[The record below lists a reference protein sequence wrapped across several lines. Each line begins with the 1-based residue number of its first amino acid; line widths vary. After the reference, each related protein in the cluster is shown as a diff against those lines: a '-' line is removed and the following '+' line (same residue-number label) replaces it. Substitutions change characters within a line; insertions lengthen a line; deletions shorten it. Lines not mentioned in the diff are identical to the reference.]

1 MRGYVELINALNSY
15 MVMRGHVELLNV
27 LNSYRVRRGGG
38 KTSRQERSVDMRSYE
53 ALIRALND
61 YQAQQ
66 GGGEAVTTDNT
77 RQEAGMKKRTGRQ
90 NDDELMSWLAS
101 EPQPEKREAAPLDE
115 ADGQQ
120 IDLAELEQDERERRC
135 RAERRQRETEAEEQ
149 RLRQRLA
156 RQSRDQ
162 VRKGK
167 VDLQSPSPFW
177 AELLSEKAEFCRQAH
192 LPESLVSSAA
202 PGVSGMETAGAV
214 ADEPRSE
221 EAPDMEGMM
230 DDLLAGLLDD
240 DTASSPVE
248 TAPSYELPSPKVD
261 VWFAERDE
269 ELRQALTVL
278 GKTAFPRTQLP
289 RERVAF
295 LFVGG
300 QEEEAVPYV
309 LTKGETSGRTCHGDD
324 VLEELNRQ
332 DERWKLI
339 VFGCPALP
347 SGRQVLLCRVTVSL
361 AQIAVE
367 RGQGNWPLEEYAS
380 WLDWSE
386 GRRVFFMNPDA
397 SVTLA
402 LRETPWWVSV
412 ASTGRLHLVLC
423 VSSEMRRMSSDVHG
437 SREAS
442 VINFSRQR
450 QVFCSYAWR
459 HVLDLKSA
467 SSGVGGVLFKREDAS
482 GLLTSLTSAEDE
494 GSLGLLRGYGAPDCC
509 LPTVKAE
516 RPADVPATVVAMSI
530 RMRLMQA
537 SFKQIESL
545 LEGTENGLAL
555 SEVRWSVFRCLQDVA
570 TAGVDD
576 LPEHW
581 RGFCRLLSGIVS
593 YRCAFAIV
601 NELSESIGRMREL
614 LLAEKSTGKQLLSLY
629 RRGQSELNFGAL
641 IEAPLSAWSQ
651 AVSSLRGCDFAWY
664 AAVEQ
669 AVTSFLEAHA
679 AWPQQFVGDAD
690 EFRHL
695 YASLRQ
701 EGMVY
706 QLVQRRLVND
716 RLRQLLSGLQ
726 ESQRPSEMSPE
737 LRQECRRLVQTLES
751 SPHGGEATLPWMSGH
766 PLAQEFPEAVT
777 YGVILQKIAPET
789 ADRLQE
795 LLV

>member
-1 MRGYVELINALNSY
+1 MK
-15 MVMRGHVELLNV
+15 
-27 LNSYRVRRGGG
+27 RRGGR
-38 KTSRQERSVDMRSYE
+38 KHD
-53 ALIRALND
+53 A
-61 YQAQQ
+61 
-66 GGGEAVTTDNT
+66 
-77 RQEAGMKKRTGRQ
+77 
-90 NDDELMSWLAS
+90 ELMSWLAGETQQEKKVS
-101 EPQPEKREAAPLDE
+101 TPQDE
-115 ADGQQ
+115 AEEQQ
-120 IDLAELEQDERERRC
+120 IDLAELEQDERERRR
-135 RAERRQRETEAEEQ
+135 RAERRQQETVAEAQ

-156 RQSRDQ
+156 RQSREQ

-167 VDLQSPSPFW
+167 VNVQSPSPFW

-192 LPESLVSSAA
+192 LPESLVRAAA
-202 PGVSGMETAGAV
+202 PGVAGTDAEGSVV
-214 ADEPRSE
+214 AEPQKSD
-221 EAPDMEGMM
+221 EAPDMAGMM

-240 DTASSPVE
+240 DATAAPVE
-248 TAPSYELPSPKVD
+248 AAPTYELPSDKVD

-278 GKTAFPRTQLP
+278 GKTEFPRTQLP

-300 QEEEAVPYV
+300 QGEDAAPYV
-309 LTKGETSGRTCHGDD
+309 LTKGETSGRSCHGDD

-332 DERWKLI
+332 DEHWKLI

-347 SGRQVLLCRVTVSL
+347 IGRQVLLCRVTVSL

-367 RGQGNWPLEEYAS
+367 RGHGNWPLEEYAS

-397 SVTLA
+397 SVTLS

-482 GLLTSLTSAEDE
+482 GLLASLTAAEDE

-509 LPTVKAE
+509 LPTAQAE

-537 SFKQIESL
+537 SFRQIETM
-545 LEGTENGLAL
+545 LEGTENELAL

-570 TAGVDD
+570 TVGVDD

-581 RGFCRLLSGIVS
+581 CGFCRLLSGIVS

-641 IEAPLSAWSQ
+641 IEVPLSAWSQ
-651 AVSSLRGCDFAWY
+651 AVSFLRGCDFAWY
-664 AAVEQ
+664 AAVGQ
-669 AVTSFLEAHA
+669 AVSSFLKAHE

-690 EFRHL
+690 EFRQL
-695 YASLRQ
+695 YACLRQ
-701 EGMVY
+701 VGMVY
-706 QLVQRRLVND
+706 QLVQRHLVND

-726 ESQRPSEMSPE
+726 ESQRPAEMSPE
-737 LRQECRRLVQTLES
+737 LRQECRRLLQTLES
-751 SPHGGEATLPWMSGH
+751 RHQGGEASQPWMSGH

-777 YGVILQKIAPET
+777 YGAILQKIAPET
-789 ADRLQE
+789 ADRLLE